1 MKQKNKI
8 ILGTA
13 GALVIGLLAGT
24 YLLSGLNKSSLAQD
38 APFMGRGQGRPEG
51 IERLCG
57 NEDFAAIQ
65 TAIQNRDYTAWQELR
80 VKYDGQRQGKG
91 GQWDETIDSQEKFEK
106 FADMKQLMEEGKFEE
121 AQAIRQELG
130 FPVGPGMG
138 QGMGR
143 GRFHN

>member
-24 YLLSGLNKSSLAQD
+24 YLLSGLNKTSFAQNIQR
-38 APFMGRGQGRPEG
+38 ACSNQ
-51 IERLCG
+51 
-57 NEDFAAIQ
+57 DFQAVQSAID
-65 TAIQNRDYTAWQELR
+65 NKDYNAWQELR
-80 VKYDGQRQGKG
+80 QEYAGRRPGKG
-91 GQWDETIDSQEKFEK
+91 DKWNEIIDSQEKFEK

-130 FPVGPGMG
+130 FPI
-138 QGMGR
+138 
-143 GRFHN
+143 GRFHNN